1 MNRCLIH
8 HVSHLY
14 RLLVPGL
21 ALVAWL
27 AVLAPAPAAAQALQ
41 RNFPPAALR
50 GMLQVTQSPEVL
62 LNGTPDRLS
71 PGARLKDTFNRLVM
85 SASLSGQTYLVNYVR
100 NPLGQIHEVW
110 LLTPQEAEEKRSG
123 MEPNY
128 RFASELDQPKQ

>member
-1 MNRCLIH
+1 MNRCLTH
-8 HVSHLY
+8 HFSRLS
-14 RLLVPGL
+14 RLLMPGIAL
-21 ALVAWL
+21 AAWL

-41 RNFPPAALR
+41 RNFPPTALR

-62 LNGTPDRLS
+62 LNGSPDRLS

-85 SASLSGQTYLVNYVR
+85 PASLSGQTYLVNYVR

-110 LLTPQEAEEKRSG
+110 LLTPQEAEEKRAG

-128 RFASELDQPKQ
+128 RFASELDKPKQ